1 MNGIRRFDI
10 HQRLQHLLLLTSFI
24 FLAITG
30 LPLLY
35 RYADWGIALI
45 DLMGGIE
52 NVRGFHRLSS
62 FVMIFAG
69 IYHITWALIKRP
81 TGMIPRKKDIQDF
94 FADLKFVFGK
104 SNYVPSYDKF
114 SYVQKFEYWGAFW
127 GMVVM
132 ILTGLVLSYPEYF
145 SPSGEIFAAMRVAH
159 WEESI
164 LAVVFIA
171 TWHMYF
177 SHLRKKFFPFNKSV
191 FTGYMEVD
199 KAKEEHPLWVEEVV
213 KRGSGN

>member
-1 MNGIRRFDI
+1 MNGIKRFDV

-24 FLAITG
+24 FLAVTG

-35 RYADWGIALI
+35 RYTDTGMAMINA
-45 DLMGGIE
+45 MGGIE
-52 NVRGFHRLSS
+52 AVRGIHRLSS

-69 IYHITWALIKRP
+69 IYHITWALVKRP
-81 TGMIPRKKDIQDF
+81 TGMIPRKKDFQDF
-94 FADLKFVFGK
+94 IADLKFVLGK
-104 SNYVPSYDKF
+104 ASDVPKYHKF
-114 SYVQKFEYWGAFW
+114 NYVQKFEYWGAFW
-127 GMVVM
+127 GMVIM

-145 SPSGEIFAAMRVAH
+145 SISGDFFAAVRVAH

-171 TWHMYF
+171 SWHMYF
-177 SHLRKKFFPFNKSV
+177 SHLRRTYFPANKSI
-191 FTGYMEVD
+191 FTGYIEPE

>member
-1 MNGIRRFDI
+1 MKYLIRFDV
-10 HQRLQHLLLLTSFI
+10 HQRLQHLILLVSFI
-24 FLAITG
+24 ILALTG

-35 RYADWGIALI
+35 RYTDLGASLI
-45 DLMGGIE
+45 NAMGGVE
-52 NVRGFHRLSS
+52 NVRGIHRLAS
-62 FVMIFAG
+62 FLLIFVG
-69 IYHITWALIKRP
+69 IYHVAWAIVRKP
-81 TGMIPRKKDIQDF
+81 KGMIPTRKDISDF
-94 FADLKFVFGK
+94 VADLKFTFGFSSEPPK
-104 SNYVPSYDKF
+104 YGKF

-145 SPSGEIFAAMRVAH
+145 SPSGEVYAAMRVAH
-159 WEESI
+159 WEEAI

-177 SHLRKKFFPFNKSV
+177 SHLRKRFFPFNKV
-191 FTGYMEVD
+191 IFNGKMEFE
-199 KAKEEHPLWVEEVV
+199 KAKEEHPLWVEEVL

>member
-1 MNGIRRFDI
+1 MNGIRRFDV
-10 HQRLQHLLLLTSFI
+10 HQRFQHLLLLTSFI
-24 FLAITG
+24 FLAVTG

-35 RYADWGIALI
+35 RYTDWGMALI
-45 DLMGGIE
+45 NAMGGVE
-52 NVRGFHRLSS
+52 SVRGFHRLSS

-81 TGMIPRKKDIQDF
+81 TGMIPRKKDFQDF

-104 SNYVPSYDKF
+104 SSYVPKYDKF

-145 SPSGEIFAAMRVAH
+145 SPSGEWFVAFRVAH

-191 FTGYMEVD
+191 FTGYMEVE